1 MLARDVIRRLL
12 AYALD
17 DKRLVLITVLFLMV
31 ATGAGVA
38 GPYLIKI
45 FIDDYLV
52 PGNWGLLPIF
62 SLAVLYSLANVIAAW
77 LGYQESL
84 RLNRIAQAV
93 VLRLRENIFSHLLKM
108 PLKRFDHVPVGSLIS
123 RVTND
128 TEAVKDLFV
137 GVLGVYLKNTIR
149 ILGIFIMMAI
159 MNWRLMLICLLFLP
173 FVIAVM
179 ILYRRLSTPIFHHA
193 RELLA
198 QINAS
203 LNESIQGVRVAQL
216 FNREKDFAQRFHTL
230 SNAHFLARKTTM
242 QMDALLLRPMV
253 DFLYLLTL
261 AGLLYYFGLNHQNL
275 GIEVGVLYAF
285 LNYLGQFTEPLIE
298 MTQRLNLFQQ
308 STVSAGRVFQWLDE
322 EAEIEQGDVK
332 LKFQQGVLKFN
343 QVNFSYDQKKDVLKN
358 ISFTV
363 PAGSFTGI
371 VGHSGSGKSTI
382 ASLLMRFYQPGFG
395 EIRLPE
401 KNRLQDYPQQEIR
414 SNFAMVQQES
424 FLFRGNIADNID
436 MGRGLGEQRLSWAAS
451 MAGIDEFIET
461 LPEKYH
467 SELAE
472 RGANL
477 SAGQRQLISLARALA
492 GKPALLILD
501 EATANVDS
509 ASELKVQQAISK
521 LHGEMT
527 VIAIAHRLSTIT
539 HADQIV
545 VMHQGEIVQRGQH
558 QHLLA
563 EEGLYQH
570 LYQLQFHLSD
580 LFKENIKLTESI

>member
-1 MLARDVIRRLL
+1 MRTRDVIRRLL

-52 PGNWGLLPIF
+52 PGNWSLLPIL

-137 GVLGVYLKNTIR
+137 GVLGVYLKNTIK
-149 ILGIFIMMAI
+149 IMGIFMMMAI

-173 FVIAVM
+173 FVVAVM
-179 ILYRRLSTPIFHHA
+179 ILYRRLSTPIFHQA

-198 QINAS
+198 KINAS
-203 LNESIQGVRVAQL
+203 LNESIQGVGVVQL
-216 FNREKDFAQRFHTL
+216 FNKEKDFAQRFYTL
-230 SNAHFLARKTTM
+230 SNAHFSARKRTM

-261 AGLLYYFGLNHQNL
+261 AGLLYYFGLNHESL

-322 EAEIEQGDVK
+322 EAELEQGNVK
-332 LKFQQGVLKFN
+332 LKFQQGALEFN
-343 QVNFSYDQKKDVLKN
+343 QINFSYDQKKDVLKN
-358 ISFTV
+358 ICLTV

-371 VGHSGSGKSTI
+371 VGHSGSGKSTV
-382 ASLLMRFYQPGFG
+382 ANLLMRFYQPGSG
-395 EIRLPE
+395 EIRLAE
-401 KNRLQDYPQQEIR
+401 NKLQDYPQQEIR
-414 SNFAMVQQES
+414 RNFAMVQQES
-424 FLFRGNIADNID
+424 FLFCGSIADNID
-436 MGRGLGEQRLSWAAS
+436 MGRGLGEQRLRWAAS
-451 MAGIDEFIET
+451 MAGINEFIET
-461 LPEKYH
+461 LPEQYH

-545 VMHQGEIVQRGQH
+545 VMHQGEIVQSGQH
-558 QHLLA
+558 QNLLA

-570 LYQLQFHLSD
+570 LYQLQFHRLD
-580 LFKENIKLTESI
+580 LFEENSQSAESI

>member
-1 MLARDVIRRLL
+1 MSTREVIRRLL
-12 AYALD
+12 AYALE
-17 DKRLVLITVLFLMV
+17 DKRLVFITVLFLMV

-52 PGNWGLLPIF
+52 PGNWSLLPI
-62 SLAVLYSLANVIAAW
+62 LALALSYSLANVIAAW

-149 ILGIFIMMAI
+149 IIGIFIMMAI
-159 MNWRLMLICLLFLP
+159 MDWHLMLICLLFLP
-173 FVIAVM
+173 LVVGVM
-179 ILYRRLSTPIFHHA
+179 VLYRRLSTPTFHQA

-203 LNESIQGVRVAQL
+203 LNESIQGVGVVQL
-216 FNREKDFAQRFHTL
+216 FNKEKDFAQRFYTL
-230 SNAHFLARKTTM
+230 SNAHFLARKKTM

-322 EAEIEQGDVK
+322 DAELEQGNEK
-332 LKFQQGVLKFN
+332 LKFDQGALEFH

-358 ISFTV
+358 ICFTV

-382 ASLLMRFYQPGFG
+382 ANLLMRFYQPGAG
-395 EIRLPE
+395 EICVAENP
-401 KNRLQDYPQQEIR
+401 LQDYPQQEIR
-414 SNFAMVQQES
+414 NNFAMVQQES
-424 FLFRGNIADNID
+424 FLFRGSIADNID
-436 MGRGLGEQRLSWAAS
+436 MGRGLDEQRLRWAAS
-451 MAGIDEFIET
+451 MAGISEFIET
-461 LPEKYH
+461 LPEQYH

-558 QHLLA
+558 QDLLT

-580 LFKENIKLTESI
+580 IFEENIQPV